1 MPLTSFTDSYLTIKQ
16 VCDYLIGGITQ
27 KTHPS
32 QAHFCI
38 LYVNQE
44 TKMFLFEVHLL
55 TLYVCDDEM
64 NHLPNCLA
72 IKGDQSN

>member
-1 MPLTSFTDSYLTIKQ
+1 MSLTDRYLTIWQ
-16 VCDYLIGGITQ
+16 LCDYLIDGITQ

-44 TKMFLFEVHLL
+44 TKMFLFQVHLL
-55 TLYVCDDEM
+55 IGLHHDEM
-64 NHLPNCLA
+64 NHLPNYLA
-72 IKGDQSN
+72 IKGDQTD